1 MTILTYYYKDTWP
14 RKSHVLAPLK
24 EVASGPKGRAIICNN
39 VLDVAFHELKNMVS
53 AETLLNYPECTI
65 PFTVHTYAYE
75 KYFGAVFNQNDKY
88 IVLFSIKLS
97 KTQSDYTT
105 REK

>member
-1 MTILTYYYKDTWP
+1 MYIGLQTQLSGFKEIQHL
-14 RKSHVLAPLK
+14 LLK
-24 EVASGPKGRAIICNN
+24 YRAIICNN

-53 AETLLNYPECTI
+53 AETLLNYPECKI
-65 PFTVHTYAYE
+65 PFTVHTYAYD
-75 KYFGAVFNQNDKY
+75 KYFGAVINQNDKY